1 MEKTIFEVMQLS
13 KNTEE
18 LAAVMDCSRKTQM
31 YGLSLTEEEAKELI
45 VSRNDTLKKFKRVE
59 LGRGMLDKLIYM
71 FCLERFAASVR
82 SGYDGFSKTQGLGE
96 YEALSGE
103 KRWDSEVYRQVLRE
117 QFWE

>member
-71 FCLERFAASVR
+71 FC
-82 SGYDGFSKTQGLGE
+82 
-96 YEALSGE
+96 
-103 KRWDSEVYRQVLRE
+103 DSEYINSDNCVTLKINPLLCRGRAVL
-117 QFWE
+117 

>member
-1 MEKTIFEVMQLS
+1 MEGDGMEKTIFEVMQLS

-71 FCLERFAASVR
+71 FC
-82 SGYDGFSKTQGLGE
+82 
-96 YEALSGE
+96 
-103 KRWDSEVYRQVLRE
+103 DSEYINSDNYPETLEGLMELFYEFRNETDDRLS
-117 QFWE
+117 FWRS